1 MQAVCSDVVHHN
13 AMNRFSP
20 LCQTVTGLSLV
31 AYGLAFAS
39 FAWPASPA
47 RAQNAPPL
55 GNRSIARLD
64 VGEYD
69 EISLAS
75 ERIMGDKIARELLQD
90 PDAIDDPI
98 VSEAVQRV
106 WLELLDAASQL
117 GVLSPEMR
125 STFAWRVVLGKDK
138 TINAFALPGGYLGL
152 HMGLIGI
159 TTQTDE
165 LASVLAHELS
175 HVLQRHISRGMAQ
188 QSKMSPAILAAVLVG
203 IAAAKKS
210 EALAQAAV
218 VGSQALG
225 MQMQLNYSRDMEREA
240 DRVGYA
246 IAKKAGF
253 SPQGF
258 VTLFEKLDNANR
270 LSDNN
275 QYPYLRTHPLT
286 TERIGDMRT
295 RTLQEAP
302 ASNKEAKRL
311 DWAYTLIA
319 ARARALS
326 TTDLEALYPWT
337 LEVQGNTGQSLPL
350 ERQITGLV
358 MASQYYLKIRQ
369 PQRAIPL
376 LQALSQKVQSSPEAL
391 RWAGLMQ
398 AELDLALGRPD
409 KVVSLLSQ
417 RPRHRPELLMGA
429 QAALALGGAHQEAA
443 VDALQLWLADAPRD
457 ALAWQILARIY
468 EQQGQPLRQIRA
480 LAEAQGAQGDLQG
493 AIDRLRAAKTL
504 PMSPHLSR
512 VNQEIDLSIIQA
524 RLEVF
529 TQALAI
535 QTGK

>member
-1 MQAVCSDVVHHN
+1 
-13 AMNRFSP
+13 MNRFSP
-20 LCQTVTGLSLV
+20 YCQTLTGLSLV
-31 AYGLAFAS
+31 AYFLVFAL
-39 FAWPASPA
+39 PAH
-47 RAQNAPPL
+47 AQDTKAQ

-69 EISLAS
+69 EMSLAS

-98 VSEAVQRV
+98 LSEAVQGV
-106 WLELLDAASQL
+106 WHKLLDAASEL
-117 GVLSPEMR
+117 GVLSPEMKA
-125 STFAWRVVLGKDK
+125 TFAWRVVLGKDK
-138 TINAFALPGGYLGL
+138 SINAFALPGGYLGL

-188 QSKMSPAILAAVLVG
+188 QNKMTPAILAAMLVG
-203 IAAAKKS
+203 IAMAKKS

-218 VGSQALG
+218 AGSQALG
-225 MQMQLNYSRDMEREA
+225 IQMQLNYSRDMEREA

-258 VTLFEKLDNANR
+258 VSLFEKLDNANR

-286 TERIGDMRT
+286 TERIGDMKT

-302 ASNKEAKRL
+302 DTSAATQKP
-311 DWAYTLIA
+311 DWAFTLVA
-319 ARARALS
+319 ARARAMS
-326 TTDLEALYPWT
+326 TSDLEALRPWA
-337 LEVQGNTGQSLPL
+337 LEVQGNSGGQLPI
-350 ERQITGLV
+350 ERQITAWV
-358 MASQYYLKIRQ
+358 MASQYYLRSRQ
-369 PQRAIPL
+369 PERALPL
-376 LQALSQKVQSSPEAL
+376 LQTLSQKVQAAPEAL
-391 RWAGLMQ
+391 RLAGLMQ
-398 AELDLALGRPD
+398 AELDLALGRPA
-409 KVVSLLSQ
+409 KVVPLLALQ
-417 RPRHRPELLMGA
+417 PRHRPELLMGA
-429 QAALALGGAHQEAA
+429 QAALTLGGSHMDTA
-443 VDALQLWLADAPRD
+443 VDALQLWLADAPQD
-457 ALAWQILARIY
+457 ALAWQVLARIY
-468 EQQGQPLRQIRA
+468 EQQGHALRQIRA

-493 AIDRLRAAKTL
+493 AIDRLRAAKAL
-504 PMSPHLSR
+504 PLSPIVAR
-512 VNQEIDLSIIQA
+512 GDQEIDLSIIQA
-524 RLEVF
+524 RLQVF